1 METYALPSPLTG
13 KIVEKKLQM
22 IDETAQYLL
31 TDKNLDTALEGKAY
45 LPSFDTSN
53 EGQFLR
59 IVGGAIK
66 WATIAKAE
74 DLTF

>member
-13 KIVEKKLQM
+13 KMVEKKLQM

-31 TDKNLDTALEGKAY
+31 TDKNLDTALEGKEF
-45 LPSFDTSN
+45 LPSYDASN

-59 IVGGAIK
+59 IIGGALR
-66 WATIAKAE
+66 WATITNAE
-74 DLTF
+74 DSTF